1 MELLPSCTKRSISFF
16 FTFFPTYFFTFS
28 LPEVRKLLLFTF
40 LLFLDL
46 KLENY
51 YFFTFLLFLDL
62 KLEYY
67 SVFTFLLFLDLQ
79 DCSNYSELAM
89 ELRKLFRIY
98 VFTFSQPE
106 VGILFPRFFT
116 FSRPEVRKLLLFT
129 FLLFLDLKLENYYF
143 FTFLLFLDLKLEYY
157 SVFTFLLFLDL
168 QDCSNYSELAME
180 LRKLFRI
187 YVFTFSQ
194 PEVGILFPRFFTFS
208 RPEVRKLLLFY
219 VFTFSRPE
227 VRKLLLFYVFTFSR
241 PARLR

>member
-1 MELLPSCTKRSISFF
+1 MELRKLFRI
-16 FTFFPTYFFTFS
+16 YVFTFS
-28 LPEVRKLLLFTF
+28 QPEVGILFPRFFLLFLDLKLENYYFFTF

-46 KLENY
+46 KLENYYFFTFLLLLDLELENY

-106 VGILFPRFFT
+106 VGILFPRF
-116 FSRPEVRKLLLFT
+116 
-129 FLLFLDLKLENYYF
+129 
-143 FTFLLFLDLKLEYY
+143 
-157 SVFTFLLFLDL
+157 SV
-168 QDCSNYSELAME
+168 
-180 LRKLFRI
+180 
-187 YVFTFSQ
+187 
-194 PEVGILFPRFFTFS
+194 FS

-241 PARLR
+241 PSRLR